1 MRHCIIAILA
11 VLCLQGQPQNPVF
24 RAVPSVAD
32 VIGGFEAYE
41 QRANGSNRLRIE
53 AVNNLPANLTWSPDT
68 IGSRAWRMYLDTTYS
83 NANSFNW
90 TVVSAFGTCSPANAV
105 VSLSMN
111 LTYTNAGSGSV
122 DPLSYTGRPCTSFGT
137 SPLDAWTF
145 RGSVNPAVDNNWTL
159 GAIGQRWADIR
170 TVLLN
175 GATPVTTAS
184 LPLTISA
191 GNIACATCAATNVGN
206 TFTADQN
213 FQSINTYSILPRAN
227 NTYILGGN
235 GFEWQEGWIN
245 ELLMRTG
252 GTYGIYAGFP
262 GGIPYITVG
271 ANDGTGNITPGSP
284 GAQVTNVGVI
294 VNGAKAGTT
303 YQSIVLSYDFNP
315 FIVQAPGLVQVRDY
329 ANVLQ
334 TGQHVVVTI
343 GNGLGGTCT
352 LTFTAGW
359 LTSETCP

>member
-53 AVNNLPANLTWSPDT
+53 AVNNLPTNLTWSPDAVGT
-68 IGSRAWRMYLDTTYS
+68 RLFRGYLDNTYS
-83 NANSFNW
+83 TQHSWNW
-90 TVVSAFGTCSPANAV
+90 QTVTAFGSCSPAAAV
-105 VSLSMN
+105 VTIAMGLE
-111 LTYTNAGSGSV
+111 YVGAGGGASTT
-122 DPLSYTGRPCTSFGT
+122 PLSYTGRPCTAFGT
-137 SPLDAWTF
+137 SPLDAWSF
-145 RGSVNPAVDNNWTL
+145 RGNLLPVVDNNWTL
-159 GAIGQRWADIR
+159 GAVGQRWADIK
-170 TVLLN
+170 TVLIN
-175 GATPVTTAS
+175 GATPVTSAS
-184 LPLTISA
+184 LPITISA

-262 GGIPYITVG
+262 GSTPTVLVG
-271 ANDGTGNITPGSP
+271 SNDGAGNLSAGFPGVLLNTF
-284 GAQVTNVGVI
+284 GEAI
-294 VNGAKAGTT
+294 YGAKGGVTQAA
-303 YQSIVLSYDFNP
+303 IVLTWDFIHP
-315 FIVQAPGLVQVRDY
+315 TQAAAITQVRDY
-329 ANVLQ
+329 TGAINL
-334 TGQHVVVTI
+334 GQHVTVTI

>member
-1 MRHCIIAILA
+1 MRYCIIAILA

-53 AVNNLPANLTWSPDT
+53 AVNNLPANLTWSPDA
-68 IGSRAWRMYLDTTYS
+68 IGSRAWRMYLDATYS
-83 NANSFNW
+83 NSNSFNW
-90 TVVSAFGTCSPANAV
+90 SVVSAFGTCSPANAV

-122 DPLSYTGRPCTSFGT
+122 DPLAYTGRPCTSFGT

-159 GAIGQRWADIR
+159 GATGQRWADIK

-213 FQSINTYSILPRAN
+213 FQSINTYNVLPRAN

-252 GTYGIYAGFP
+252 STYGIYAGFP
-262 GGIPYITVG
+262 ASTPTVLVG
-271 ANDGTGNITPGSP
+271 SNDGAGNLSAGFPGVLINTF
-284 GAQVTNVGVI
+284 GEAI
-294 VNGAKAGTT
+294 YGAKGGVTQAA
-303 YQSIVLSYDFNP
+303 IVLTWDFVHP
-315 FIVQAPGLVQVRDY
+315 TQAAAITQVRDY
-329 ANVLQ
+329 TGAINL
-334 TGQHVVVTI
+334 GQHVTVTI